1 MTRRLARE
9 EGLLVGGSCG
19 LAMVAVE
26 VAKEY
31 GRDTTIVVLL
41 PDGGRGY
48 LSKVYNDDWMRD
60 HGFLPR
66 RGAATVVDVLGG
78 KAHHDTPPLVTVASH
93 ERVKEAIDRLHA
105 YSVSQLPVVHGE
117 DPADLSSVVGSIQE
131 GTLLER
137 LFRKPEV
144 LDAQVVD
151 VMDPRSPPSSSTSRP
166 RPPSSPSKGRSTA
179 VLVTDHGRAVGVMTR
194 SDLLDHLAT
203 RNAAGSRRGVVLGVP
218 YLVPYVPCRRRRS
231 TSRAAQAAG
240 PGRPSPWPA
249 RGVDPR
255 HRAAA
260 GRRPRPLPTLRCS
273 GAAIRPSPSGST
285 RPWPASA
292 SDRPRYHSGLL
303 AALDAGQRQHEL
315 LGAGGRLWPLLLSPF
330 VLAELDYLLLGRV
343 GAQAGRARAAGRGR
357 GRRL

>member
-1 MTRRLARE
+1 MVDRYVTVPDRDSFLMTRRLARE

-19 LAMVAVE
+19 LAMVAAVE

-60 HGFLPR
+60 HGFPPC
-66 RGAATVVDVLGG
+66 RGAASVVDVLGG

-117 DPADLSSVVGSIQE
+117 DPADLSSVVGSVQE

-151 VMDPRSPPSSSTSRP
+151 VMDPPFPTIEQHEQAEAAFELL
-166 RPPSSPSKGRSTA
+166 SKGRSTA
-179 VLVTDHGRAVGVMTR
+179 VLVTDHGR
-194 SDLLDHLAT
+194 
-203 RNAAGSRRGVVLGVP
+203 
-218 YLVPYVPCRRRRS
+218 RRRRHDPLRPPRPPGHPHRPVLVVSAPPSSGS
-231 TSRAAQAAG
+231 TM
-240 PGRPSPWPA
+240 SP
-249 RGVDPR
+249 
-255 HRAAA
+255 AAA
-260 GRRPRPLPTLRCS
+260 RPRAVS
-273 GAAIRPSPSGST
+273 GAATRPSPSGST

-292 SDRPRYHSGLL
+292 SDRPRYQRPAGRARRWP
-303 AALDAGQRQHEL
+303 AAARAGAP
-315 LGAGGRLWPLLLSPF
+315 GAGGRLRPLLLSPF

-343 GAQAGRARAAGRGR
+343 GRRPSARCWTRSRPAPMTSCRSVPGRLPRPPTSSDATPS
-357 GRRL
+357 

>member
-19 LAMVAVE
+19 LAMVAAVE

-60 HGFLPR
+60 HGFPPR
-66 RGAATVVDVLGG
+66 RGAASVVDVLGG

-105 YSVSQLPVVHGE
+105 YSVSQPGRPRRGPGRPLQRGRLRPGGH
-117 DPADLSSVVGSIQE
+117 PAGA
-131 GTLLER
+131 

-166 RPPSSPSKGRSTA
+166 RPPSSSSP
-179 VLVTDHGRAVGVMTR
+179 
-194 SDLLDHLAT
+194 
-203 RNAAGSRRGVVLGVP
+203 
-218 YLVPYVPCRRRRS
+218 
-231 TSRAAQAAG
+231 RAAPPPSWSPTTAG
-240 PGRPSPWPA
+240 P
-249 RGVDPR
+249 
-255 HRAAA
+255 
-260 GRRPRPLPTLRCS
+260 
-273 GAAIRPSPSGST
+273 
-285 RPWPASA
+285 SA
-292 SDRPRYHSGLL
+292 S
-303 AALDAGQRQHEL
+303 
-315 LGAGGRLWPLLLSPF
+315 
-330 VLAELDYLLLGRV
+330 
-343 GAQAGRARAAGRGR
+343 
-357 GRRL
+357 